1 MATEGEQWKGRG
13 EGTQATAGR
22 RWKSQ
27 TPKESGQ
34 YKGEPVPLGRDHG
47 EQQENYAEGH
57 GTQQARCVRADEDKQ
72 VIWWVGAG
80 L

>member
-1 MATEGEQWKGRG
+1 MATKDEQWEERG
-13 EGTQATAGR
+13 EGTQATAGP

-27 TPKESGQ
+27 TPKGSRQ

-47 EQQENYAEGH
+47 EQQENHAEGH
-57 GTQQARCVRADEDKQ
+57 GRQQARCMREDEDKQ
-72 VIWWVGAG
+72 VIWLVGAG